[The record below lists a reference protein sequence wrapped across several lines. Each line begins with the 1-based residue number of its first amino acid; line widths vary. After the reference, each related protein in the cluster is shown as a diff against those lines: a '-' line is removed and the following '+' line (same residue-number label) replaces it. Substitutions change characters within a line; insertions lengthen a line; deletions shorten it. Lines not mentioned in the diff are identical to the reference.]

1 MVFCHMIVIVR
12 KYHIERGTIMFCPKC
27 GTEVTERSKYCSG
40 CGHHMQKS
48 TSKLLIFMFSLMAL
62 IVATIGIFL
71 VILLTESQSTKE
83 KLASKEKPV
92 EQTKVVTKSEITPE
106 PVVKEK
112 LTEPPKDVSE
122 IINISQPKVFT
133 VFTELGQGSGFLINQ
148 HGDVLTNAHVV
159 EGSLNPII
167 TTIDGNEFQGTLI
180 GYSNTTDIALIRVPD
195 LGNREPMPLE
205 TTPAEIGDEVI
216 ALGSPQGFENTATLG
231 NISGVDRTFVIEPF
245 QYDGIYQTSAAISP
259 GSSGGPLVSKSNG
272 KVLAINSARHTT
284 EVNIGFS
291 IPIYQIIDTVNQWV
305 DSPLT
310 QEEIISLFY
319 YQDGV
324 YYYQDYLDDYGY
336 FEDGIYNDDYIEY
349 YEIPYEESWYDYFN
363 YWSDDYGT
371 NDYYY
376 NGDDDDRTDE
386 TYGGYEKTE
395 GSNDYDGNQG
405 NGGAAE
411 SDDVENNEGMEVE
424 ETPELGED
432 STINEESESESIQEG
447 YGDSNPD
454 SFPTEEEVEL

>member
-1 MVFCHMIVIVR
+1 
-12 KYHIERGTIMFCPKC
+12 
-27 GTEVTERSKYCSG
+27 
-40 CGHHMQKS
+40 
-48 TSKLLIFMFSLMAL
+48 MFSLMAL
-62 IVATIGIFL
+62 IIATIGIFL

-92 EQTKVVTKSEITPE
+92 EQTKVVTESEITPE
-106 PVVKEK
+106 PVVREK

-122 IINISQPKVFT
+122 IINTSQPKVFT

-167 TTIDGNEFQGTLI
+167 KTIDGNEFQGTLI
-180 GYSNTTDIALIRVPD
+180 GYSNTTDIALIRVPE
-195 LGNREPMPLE
+195 LGNREPLPLE

-231 NISGVDRTFVIEPF
+231 NVSGVDRTFVIEPF

-336 FEDGIYNDDYIEY
+336 FEDGTYNDDYIEY

-363 YWSDDYGT
+363 YWSDDYEVGTETEENSSDDYSSDDHYYNGYDDYYGT

-376 NGDDDDRTDE
+376 NNDDDHTDE
-386 TYGGYEKTE
+386 TYGGYEKSE
-395 GSNDYDGNQG
+395 ESNDYDENQG

-411 SDDVENNEGMEVE
+411 SDDVENNEGMEVK

-432 STINEESESESIQEG
+432 STINEESESESIQDG
-447 YGDSNPD
+447 YGDSNPN